1 MGICR
6 RHSSETALGNPALLN
21 TQAFLLQVKEM
32 TVHSEDWSLNLYC
45 DCHMDTFPQSFTV
58 LKCVRKLNHGI
69 RISRVLIQSDRT
81 SLDVPSFHSHIIVV
95 HCPACCGTCRD
106 AHLMLVTLLHTAKI

>member
-1 MGICR
+1 MQKTQLRDSIR
-6 RHSSETALGNPALLN
+6 KSSIVKHTG
-21 TQAFLLQVKEM
+21 FLLQGKEM

-69 RISRVLIQSDRT
+69 RISRVLIQSD
-81 SLDVPSFHSHIIVV
+81 
-95 HCPACCGTCRD
+95 
-106 AHLMLVTLLHTAKI
+106 